1 MNQEELFNSY
11 DKSYDRHWKI
21 TTKEKAMEKKKER
34 TGYVFYREFVGG
46 YCFVVA
52 ENSKFPTAEQQLMTT
67 IFGPSKYRHWAYRVC
82 DALTGKPISF
92 NGWFDREAA
101 EEKIKEL
108 LPFLKPNESI
118 ELLEDHERIDH
129 RFNLSLVKSWVLD
142 LELFSKGCSDKK
154 IRKFSKKMGKART
167 CGDPEWNLK
176 QFNFIQTKRI
186 EKLEKEEK

>member
-1 MNQEELFNSY
+1 
-11 DKSYDRHWKI
+11 
-21 TTKEKAMEKKKER
+21 MEKKKER

-101 EEKIKEL
+101 EEKGAQDRPGAGKADILLFPDIHAGNLVYKAIVHMVDCKNGCILTGTKAPVVLTSRSDTFETKVNSIALGAIVAEEL
-108 LPFLKPNESI
+108 
-118 ELLEDHERIDH
+118 
-129 RFNLSLVKSWVLD
+129 
-142 LELFSKGCSDKK
+142 
-154 IRKFSKKMGKART
+154 SKKK
-167 CGDPEWNLK
+167 N
-176 QFNFIQTKRI
+176 
-186 EKLEKEEK
+186 